1 MSMGFPS
8 DGTLGDYAFSSASDA
23 QRRIDVLERRV
34 ARLENDLHM
43 ALSHIEQILKRQAGK
58 E

>member
-8 DGTLGDYAFSSASDA
+8 DGTSGDYALSAAGDA
-23 QRRIDVLERRV
+23 QRRIDVLQRRV
-34 ARLENDLHM
+34 DRLESDLRL